1 MRVNTHTSTHTNTQ
15 TNKKTFKTW
24 NHFQKQIKKCIECLR
39 WLVVSIL
46 FLTLIKLTWLKF
58 CEKPLNFWTFFA
70 KIKCLNCFFSWNM
83 HGRNCACESVVLFL
97 KVWLEN
103 TEKKLWNREIGCFKK
118 VGDEQPLV
126 SKLQAPRIEQGE
138 YSKLWTMQR
147 TEFTVAEIQFP
158 WRKTEIIISRAKY
171 RLIVRNKNQ

>member
-1 MRVNTHTSTHTNTQ
+1 MEKLLCIYAFTYKIMDFMRVNTHTSTHTNTQ

-103 TEKKLWNREIGCFKK
+103 IEKSYETEKSDALRN
-118 VGDEQPLV
+118 LV
-126 SKLQAPRIEQGE
+126 TNNH
-138 YSKLWTMQR
+138 W
-147 TEFTVAEIQFP
+147 
-158 WRKTEIIISRAKY
+158 
-171 RLIVRNKNQ
+171 